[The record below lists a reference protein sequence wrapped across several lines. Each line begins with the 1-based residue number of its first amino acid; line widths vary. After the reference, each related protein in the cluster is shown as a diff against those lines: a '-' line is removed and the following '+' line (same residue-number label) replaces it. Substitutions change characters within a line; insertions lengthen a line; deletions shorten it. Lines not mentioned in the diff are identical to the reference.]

1 MITEHCKDG
10 AFQKRHMHVNV
21 YFPPQAAVSVP
32 IQPPVAWLLDQ
43 DDDSLAP
50 VERQELWVG

>member
-1 MITEHCKDG
+1 
-10 AFQKRHMHVNV
+10 MHVNV
-21 YFPPQAAVSVP
+21 YFPPQAAVSAP

-50 VERQELWVG
+50 VERQELWIG